1 MTYDFMKLSNSFEK
15 RTDTMDL
22 RNKLIVEAGHV
33 TEVYGPV
40 QALRNYLMKKSKEFI
55 YINHPFSYCRLEG
68 TTAEFYAEGK
78 VVKTE
83 KGHKRGAN
91 QLAQWMKDVFFNIG
105 FLMKSKKKIDLFVGV
120 DNLNAVTGIIMKAF
134 GKVDKVAYY
143 IIDHMDRRFKNP
155 VFNFFY
161 ETLDGMACNGSDVI
175 WSLSSRMG
183 DAKKKKFGFKHEK
196 LIVVPVG
203 VELDKVDR
211 FTVEE
216 KLAKKTLVL
225 MSMLD
230 ETKGVQLLIDSMKD
244 VIKAV
249 PEAELLII
257 GTGPYEPELKER
269 AKKLNLEKSV
279 KFLGLM
285 QHEQLFKFIPHE
297 RISVAPY
304 MDDPNNYT
312 YYADPTKPKEY
323 LGCGLPMVI
332 TDVPWIAEEV
342 KKRPMGVVCR
352 YRQEEL
358 AAACVKLLKD
368 DEFYK
373 ICLKNALE
381 FASGLSWDIIYDEAF
396 YKT

>member
-1 MTYDFMKLSNSFEK
+1 
-15 RTDTMDL
+15 MDI

-40 QALRNYLMKKSKEFI
+40 QALRNYLIKNTNELI
-55 YINHPFSYCRLEG
+55 YKTHPFSYCTLEG
-68 TTAEFYAEGK
+68 TTAEFFVNGK
-78 VVKTE
+78 PEKTE

-91 QLAQWMKDVFFNIG
+91 QLLQWVKDVFFNIG
-105 FLMKSKKKIDLFVGV
+105 FIMKSKRKIDLFVGI

-155 VFNFFY
+155 VFNWFY
-161 ETLDGMACNGSDVI
+161 ETLDGMACRGSDVI
-175 WSLSSRMG
+175 WSLSARMG
-183 DAKKKKFGFKHEK
+183 EAKKKKFGFKHEK
-196 LIVVPVG
+196 MIVVPVG
-203 VELDKVDR
+203 VELDKVDK

-216 KLAKKTLVL
+216 KIAKKTLVL

-230 ETKGVQLLIDSMKD
+230 ETKGVQLLIESMKD
-244 VIKAV
+244 IIKEV
-249 PEAELLII
+249 PQAELLII
-257 GTGPYEPELKER
+257 GTGPYEPNLKEQ
-269 AKKLNLEKSV
+269 AKKLNLEKNIR
-279 KFLGLM
+279 FLGLM
-285 QHEQLFKFIPHE
+285 QHDQLFKFIPHE

-342 KKRPMGVVCR
+342 RARPMGVVCKYKR
-352 YRQEEL
+352 EEL

-373 ICLKNALE
+373 ICLKNALL
-381 FASGLSWDIIYDEAF
+381 FASGLSWDVIYDAALD
-396 YKT
+396 KIK

>member
-1 MTYDFMKLSNSFEK
+1 
-15 RTDTMDL
+15 MDI

-40 QALRNYLMKKSKEFI
+40 QALRNYLMKKTDEFI
-55 YINHPFSYCRLEG
+55 YITHPFSYCTLEG
-68 TTAEFYAEGK
+68 TTAELYKTGK
-78 VVKTE
+78 VENTA

-91 QLAQWMKDVFFNIG
+91 QIIQWVKDVFFNIG
-105 FLMKSKKKIDLFVGV
+105 FMMKSKRKIDLFVGI

-155 VFNFFY
+155 VFNWFY
-161 ETLDGMACNGSDVI
+161 ELIDGFACRGSDVI
-175 WSLSSRMG
+175 WSLSARMG
-183 DAKKKKFGFKHEK
+183 EAKKKRFGFKHEK
-196 LIVVPVG
+196 MIVVPVG
-203 VELDKVDR
+203 VELDKVDK

-230 ETKGVQLLIDSMKD
+230 ETKGVQLLIEAMQD
-244 VIKAV
+244 VIKEE
-249 PEAELLII
+249 PKAELLII
-257 GTGPYEPELKER
+257 GTGPYEPNLKEQ
-269 AKKLNLEKSV
+269 AKKLGLDKSV

-297 RISVAPY
+297 RVSVAPY
-304 MDDPNNYT
+304 MDDANNYT

-342 KKRPMGVVCR
+342 KNRPMGVVCK
-352 YRQEEL
+352 YRREEL
-358 AAACVKLLKD
+358 ALSCIKLLKD

-373 ICLKNALE
+373 VCLNNALL
-381 FASGLSWDIIYDEAF
+381 FASGLSWDSIYDAAF
-396 YKT
+396 RRF